1 MFAYAILLENLLLYG
16 VFCSSAKGLSRVP
29 VRIHQR
35 VSLHI
40 PSIQLENGTEIG
52 WFSCPTMSCHLGWN
66 EHFLADITFMTK
78 VSVDDPNLDVY
89 PNGTLA
95 IKKVLPIYDGRYFIM
110 RVHLKNRTS
119 KAYSSQIK
127 IDKGDV
133 YILIILLSVNSVSK
147 HPSAFISVTSS
158 PILIIFFLFPEP
170 PTMTLISQQNIHVYV
185 GMDLHLEAEVRAYPY
200 PRVSLIHVVWT
211 EQHVVK
217 NISNDFSSSEI
228 KLKVPNITKS
238 GDGSYIIFAE
248 NALGNHNLTVRVYV
262 QDLSC
267 SISTCTTP
275 TDLPSSTLTT
285 PTDNPG
291 DQECYTYKVHFYVC
305 LAFLSLVIVT
315 IIFLKRRTLLSFVTR
330 TCRAQV
336 INQRNI
342 NLHV

>member
-127 IDKGDV
+127 IDK
-133 YILIILLSVNSVSK
+133 
-147 HPSAFISVTSS
+147 
-158 PILIIFFLFPEP
+158 EP